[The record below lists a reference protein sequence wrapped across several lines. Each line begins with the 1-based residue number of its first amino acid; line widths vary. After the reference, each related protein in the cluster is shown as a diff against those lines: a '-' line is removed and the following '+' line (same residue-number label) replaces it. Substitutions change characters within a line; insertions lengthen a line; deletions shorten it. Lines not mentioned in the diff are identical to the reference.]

1 MNIYKKGVILRSLVV
16 ITVLIRKF
24 TFTRLH
30 TRNHRNEISIKF
42 PAKELVDLKQL

>member
-1 MNIYKKGVILRSLVV
+1 LIKIMNIYKRGVILRSLVV

-30 TRNHRNEISIKF
+30 TRSHRHEISIKISS
-42 PAKELVDLKQL
+42 KGTS